1 MLSSIPLYTGQLT
14 LKNVSERERE
24 KKKKN
29 KNRKR
34 DRKKEKNTSL
44 FFKNFKDRV
53 FNHFL
58 KKISSSVL
66 CTSQKFRKNS
76 LPFKETIEY
85 KKHH

>member
-14 LKNVSERERE
+14 LKNVSERER
-24 KKKKN
+24 KNNN

-53 FNHFL
+53 FNHFF
-58 KKISSSVL
+58 KKNFFLCALYKAEIQEKFSS
-66 CTSQKFRKNS
+66 F
-76 LPFKETIEY
+76 
-85 KKHH
+85 